1 MRTKRDS
8 VGIITLI
15 LESLQEN
22 ITLTQLMYR
31 ARLDSRTA
39 KKYLNLLLD
48 NGLITYNYYN
58 GSKKYIITEKGSKF
72 LTVYT
77 ELLMTVNHKHDN
89 NYNITVNNYHLQDIK
104 I

>member
-8 VGIITLI
+8 MEIITLI

-22 ITLTQLMYR
+22 MTLTQLMYK

-39 KKYLNLLLD
+39 RKYLNLLLD
-48 NGLITYNYYN
+48 NGLITYNHD
-58 GSKKYIITEKGSKF
+58 GSKKYIITEKGSRF

-77 ELLMTVNHKHDN
+77 ELLMMVNNKHDN
-89 NYNITVNNYHLQDIK
+89 NYNRTVNNYNLQYIQ

>member
-8 VGIITLI
+8 LGIITLI
-15 LESLQEN
+15 LESLKEN
-22 ITLTQLMYR
+22 ITLTQLMYK

-48 NGLITYNYYN
+48 NGLIMYNHYN
-58 GSKKYIITEKGSKF
+58 GSKKYTITEKGSKF

-77 ELLMTVNHKHDN
+77 ELLMMVNNKYNN
-89 NYNITVNNYHLQDIK
+89 NYNKTTNNYNLLHIH